1 VSGESDSSPNRARV
15 DQVHVKVAFAG
26 TPDFAATVLRGL
38 ISSDHEVGLVISQ
51 PDPRKGR
58 GRKTTPTPVAELARS
73 AGLPLRQPTRIS
85 DAVAEISYL
94 EALIVA
100 AYGQILRTDTL
111 YAAREGAWN
120 VHAALLPKYRGAA
133 PVERAIMN
141 GERETGVTIMRMDEG
156 LDTGEVALQRAVE
169 IPPDMTG
176 GELTH
181 RLAATGAEA
190 IVESL
195 DLLKVRSLTLTE
207 QDSSYATYAP
217 KISDEDKTI
226 GWERSARQVHDQI
239 RALAPN
245 IGARAFHREVEG
257 PVKIWWSRVF
267 KETAPSPET
276 GRIHAENR
284 RFVVSCGTGAVEVL
298 ELQIPGSKRLSARK
312 FLLGNSL
319 EGTFLVKNFPGG

>member
-1 VSGESDSSPNRARV
+1 M
-15 DQVHVKVAFAG
+15 KVAFAG

-190 IVESL
+190 IVEGL
-195 DLLKVRSLTLTE
+195 DLLKAGSLALTE
-207 QDSSYATYAP
+207 QDSVYATYAP
-217 KISDEDKTI
+217 KISDQDKTI

-245 IGARAFHREVEG
+245 MGARAFHREVEG
-257 PVKIWWSRVF
+257 PVKIWRSRVF
-267 KETAPSPET
+267 EETAPSPET

-284 RFVVSCGTGAVEVL
+284 RFVVGCGTGAVEVL
-298 ELQIPGSKRLSARK
+298 ELQIPGSRRLSARK

-319 EGTFLVKNFPGG
+319 EGAFLVKNPPGG